1 MLRRLHADQPAS
13 FAFTPAN
20 LRWAEAQIA
29 KYPEGR
35 QASAVIP
42 LLWRAQEQDG
52 WVSKPAIEEIAR
64 MLGMAYIRVLEVATF
79 YYMFHL
85 TPVGSVAHIQ
95 ICGTTPCMLCG
106 SEELLELCQ
115 RRISPE
121 EHHPSADGRF
131 SWEEVECLGA
141 CANAPMVQIGKDYY
155 EDLSA
160 ESLGRILDELAA
172 GGLPRPGS
180 QIGRFASEPE
190 GGLTSLQEF
199 TGGHEHNASVDL
211 ALTFRDTVKR
221 IDGTEQPLS
230 APWMVGAEPD
240 EVPPVPIEETQDPTP
255 GEGEV
260 QDGTGNTVQEAGA
273 QSLGRPAGVRFTDS
287 AAEAIVAPEPEG
299 DPLGVTP
306 AHGAAGP
313 DASGAE
319 IAAAPLQPEVMPPLL
334 QAPERGAGD
343 DLKRLTGI
351 GPKLEQVLHE
361 LGVWHYD
368 QIASWGPGEVAWVN
382 SRLGNFRGRIER
394 DNWIDQARRLA
405 EEGGSWSS
413 AKTPGP

>member
-1 MLRRLHADQPAS
+1 
-13 FAFTPAN
+13 
-20 LRWAEAQIA
+20 
-29 KYPEGR
+29 
-35 QASAVIP
+35 
-42 LLWRAQEQDG
+42 
-52 WVSKPAIEEIAR
+52 
-64 MLGMAYIRVLEVATF
+64 VATF

-180 QIGRFASEPE
+180 QVGRFASEPE